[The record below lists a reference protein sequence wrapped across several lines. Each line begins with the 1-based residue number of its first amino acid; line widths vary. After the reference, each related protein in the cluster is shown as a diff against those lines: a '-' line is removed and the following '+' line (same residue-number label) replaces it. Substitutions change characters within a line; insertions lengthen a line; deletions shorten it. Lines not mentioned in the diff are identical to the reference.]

1 MKTQTLHWRKLAGH
15 QVRRP
20 IEEEIRQA
28 IAREHAAGYRLK
40 ACIGTDSQ
48 VKGRHIECATVIV
61 LLREGRG
68 GFMYIHKEVLS
79 QAMSIKERMLHEV
92 ARSVEVAYSLCEVF
106 NEFDVAMEVHADIN
120 TDPGFKSHVALKD
133 AMGYI
138 TGMGFAFRA
147 KPHAFASTSCA
158 NKIVH

>member
-1 MKTQTLHWRKLAGH
+1 METKTLHWRKLAGH

-20 IEEEIRQA
+20 IEEEIQQA
-28 IAREHAAGYRLK
+28 IVREHAGGYRLK

-48 VKGRHIECATVIV
+48 VKGKRIECATVIV

-79 QAMSIKERMLHEV
+79 QTMSIRERMLHEV